1 MLFFYARYHFLI
13 EIYAGSS
20 SCFRPWMTVS
30 GTMSRSKRSVKSPQE
45 TTDTLIPYLEE
56 AIKNEEALN
65 ILCNMTNFDVMEIK
79 AAWRDFRFGMRHIRD
94 FHRCALVGASKW
106 VEWCVKITVPFFKLE
121 VRLFQT
127 GQEKEA
133 RNWFTD

>member
-1 MLFFYARYHFLI
+1 MFQVLDDSVGDYVTLKAI
-13 EIYAGSS
+13 GKI
-20 SCFRPWMTVS
+20 T
-30 GTMSRSKRSVKSPQE
+30 SRDY
-45 TTDTLIPYLEE
+45 DTLIPYLEE
-56 AIKNEEALN
+56 AIKKREGLN

-79 AAWRDFRFGMRHIRD
+79 AAWRGFRFGMRHIRD
-94 FHRCALVGASKW
+94 FHCCALVGASRW

-133 RNWFTD
+133 RNWLTD

>member
-1 MLFFYARYHFLI
+1 MFQVLDDSI
-13 EIYAGSS
+13 EDYVALKAIGKI
-20 SCFRPWMTVS
+20 T
-30 GTMSRSKRSVKSPQE
+30 SRDY
-45 TTDTLIPYLEE
+45 DTLIPYLEE

-133 RNWFTD
+133 RNWLTD

>member
-1 MLFFYARYHFLI
+1 MFQVLDDSIGDYVALKAI
-13 EIYAGSS
+13 GKI
-20 SCFRPWMTVS
+20 T
-30 GTMSRSKRSVKSPQE
+30 SRDY
-45 TTDTLIPYLEE
+45 DTLIPYLKK
-56 AIKNEEALN
+56 AIKKEGPLK
-65 ILCNMTNFDVMEIK
+65 ILCDMTNFDGMEIK
-79 AAWRDFRFGMRHIRD
+79 AAWRDFRFGMHHIRD

-133 RNWFTD
+133 RNWLAD